1 MSTNARITG
10 VASLLAVGV
19 IGAGGYLLLR
29 ENHDGRGEDADEIRN
44 AVEEFVLAVDRD
56 DRQVIRG
63 LVCARELTAM
73 RDVDGRDETDPGR
86 FDLTVSLSP
95 VTVSDTA
102 VAGDEARAT
111 ISRPAMTDPVTLVFR
126 KEQGSWKV
134 CDPAAGHRT
143 K

>member
-1 MSTNARITG
+1 MSVRTRIAG
-10 VASLLAVGV
+10 VASVLAAGV

-29 ENHDGRGEDADEIRN
+29 EDHDGRGADPDEIRN
-44 AVEEFVLAVDRD
+44 TAEEFVLAVDRD

-63 LVCARELTAM
+63 LVCATELIAM

-95 VTVSDTA
+95 VTITDT
-102 VAGDEARAT
+102 VVTGDEARAT
-111 ISRPAMTDPVTLVFR
+111 ISRPAVSTPVTLAFR

-143 K
+143 G